1 MGRQLHTR
9 IPEKI
14 CVFLT
19 AMVSPSQMQPA
30 WDEGKIN
37 VAHGMDGKVCCFMSH
52 VLPGWQLTEKFTWL
66 KKQKKKA
73 SLQETSSSCSR
84 SSSVF

>member
-19 AMVSPSQMQPA
+19 AMVSPSQMQPL
-30 WDEGKIN
+30 WDEAKIN
-37 VAHGMDGKVCCFMSH
+37 VTHGMDGKVCCVVS
-52 VLPGWQLTEKFTWL
+52 PGWQLTEKFTWSK
-66 KKQKKKA
+66 KKQKRILTRNQLK
-73 SLQETSSSCSR
+73 LQAKM
-84 SSSVF
+84 

>member
-30 WDEGKIN
+30 WDKGKIN
-37 VAHGMDGKVCCFMSH
+37 VTHGMDGKECV
-52 VLPGWQLTEKFTWL
+52 VLCHMFFQDGN
-66 KKQKKKA
+66 
-73 SLQETSSSCSR
+73 
-84 SSSVF
+84 